1 MTVSDPAP
9 AAPQGPAPAAKRKA
23 GVPVW
28 RVGKPD
34 AFLAAAVETARAA
47 LVDIARPEDIGRHV
61 AAKSEGE
68 RVVTHLFESLLSG
81 YRGWYWFVTVA
92 RISRSKVVTVN
103 EIGLV
108 PSDDAVLAPEWVPWS
123 ERVRPEDRAAAE
135 EEAQADGEPAAD
147 ASEEEAG
154 EERDSSPGTP
164 DGHDAGE
171 SPAEGTSPDAAT
183 GPEDGSQAE
192 A

>member
-1 MTVSDPAP
+1 MTDAP
-9 AAPQGPAPAAKRKA
+9 AAAQTAPPAVKRKA

-34 AFLAAAVETARAA
+34 AFLAAAVGTARAA
-47 LVDIARPEDIGRHV
+47 LGDIARPEDVGEHF

-68 RVVTHLFESLLSG
+68 RVVTHLFASRLPG
-81 YRGWYWFVTVA
+81 YRGWQWFVTLARVA
-92 RISRSKVVTVN
+92 RSKTPTVS

-123 ERVRPEDRAAAE
+123 ERVRPEERDAAAAGSGAVE
-135 EEAQADGEPAAD
+135 EDSADDGEAAP
-147 ASEEEAG
+147 SEE
-154 EERDSSPGTP
+154 GTP
-164 DGHDAGE
+164 DA
-171 SPAEGTSPDAAT
+171 PAQSGRDEG
-183 GPEDGSQAE
+183 GPEQASDP